1 MTCRWLQP
9 LQTLLSAKYTTG
21 YHYRK
26 KTEEETG
33 SSSCGSIY
41 SERPSSSYPA
51 GFTLQIPI
59 ASTLLSIQK
68 ELFGDDTFLIN
79 VVPWGLSSVHGH
91 KNVGTGHTHTKTGC
105 TYRYATTAATVP
117 VWHSN
122 STTNKQTNKNCSS
135 LPTVLLHKN
144 QASAMEAGEP
154 SPIAPAAG
162 QPFNLVENAIKAIKK
177 ETSTVENW
185 LDGAQSV
192 LSQPTRRECG
202 VKLYPVR
209 NSRIDLVL

>member
-91 KNVGTGHTHTKTGC
+91 KNVGTGHTHTAFF
-105 TYRYATTAATVP
+105 Y
-117 VWHSN
+117 
-122 STTNKQTNKNCSS
+122 
-135 LPTVLLHKN
+135 PT
-144 QASAMEAGEP
+144 
-154 SPIAPAAG
+154 
-162 QPFNLVENAIKAIKK
+162 NLVTISSPA
-177 ETSTVENW
+177 
-185 LDGAQSV
+185 
-192 LSQPTRRECG
+192 
-202 VKLYPVR
+202 
-209 NSRIDLVL
+209 